1 MDQKAND
8 TFGSNAE
15 DGTASSGTKA
25 MGYGSSAGGMSTD
38 ATPGANFGHAG
49 GIEGTRRT
57 SAPGE
62 ELLGGTSDVGSDFS
76 RSTETP
82 LGLSRE
88 TLSDRFT
95 TAKDKASDK
104 AGELKSTLADKLESG
119 AGKLRQRSG
128 GGTPSYPSFSADG
141 STATVSGTNDLARVG
156 EQVAGGME
164 KGADWL
170 RNNDLNSMRDSVE
183 KEVKAN
189 PGRSLLF
196 AAVAGYLLGKAF
208 RR

>member
-8 TFGSNAE
+8 SFGSNSE
-15 DGTASSGTKA
+15 GGSASSETGST
-25 MGYGSSAGGMSTD
+25 GYGSSAAGMSTGGE
-38 ATPGANFGHAG
+38 PGANFGHAG
-49 GIEGTRRT
+49 GVEGSRST

-62 ELLGGTSDVGSDFS
+62 EMFGGTSDTGSDFS

-82 LGLSRE
+82 LGLSSE
-88 TLSDRFT
+88 KMSDRFA
-95 TAKDKASDK
+95 TARDKAADR
-104 AGELKSTLADKLESG
+104 AGELKATLADKLESG
-119 AGKLRQRSG
+119 AGRLRQRSG
-128 GGTPSYPSFSADG
+128 GTPSYAGASAEG
-141 STATVSGTNDLARVG
+141 STSSVAGTHDLARVG
-156 EQVAGGME
+156 EKVAGGME
-164 KGADWL
+164 RSADWL
-170 RNNDLNSMRDSVE
+170 RNNDLDTMKDSIE